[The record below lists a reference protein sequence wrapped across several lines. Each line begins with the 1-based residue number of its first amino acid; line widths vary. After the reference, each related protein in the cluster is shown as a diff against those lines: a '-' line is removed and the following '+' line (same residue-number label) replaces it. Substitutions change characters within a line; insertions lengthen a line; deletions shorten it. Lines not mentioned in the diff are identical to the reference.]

1 MTREETIKVLAILKA
16 AYPNSYKNMTREEAQ
31 GTVSVWAMQF
41 AAFPVEVVLLAINKI
56 IASSTFPPTISEV
69 KEKMRGMYWEL
80 WGILKTN
87 EVQDTL
93 SDLQVKRYQSMLAAI
108 EPLRASANNEPAIS
122 DIMVAYN
129 QYYIE

>member
-16 AYPNSYKNMTREEAQ
+16 AYPNSYKGMTREEAQ

>member
-16 AYPNSYKNMTREEAQ
+16 AYPNSYKGMTREEAQ

-87 EVQDTL
+87 ETQDTL
-93 SDLQVKRYQSMLAAI
+93 TDAQVLRYQNMLAAV

>member
-41 AAFPVEVVLLAINKI
+41 AAFPVEVVLLAVNKI
-56 IASSTFPPTISEV
+56 ISSSTFPPAISEV

-80 WGILKTN
+80 WAILHDHENGKVLC
-87 EVQDTL
+87 EEELRQ
-93 SDLQVKRYQSMLAAI
+93 YQRMFAAI
-108 EPLRASANNEPAIS
+108 EPLRSSPQNEPAIS
-122 DIMVAYN
+122 DIMGAY
-129 QYYIE
+129 QLYITG

>member
-16 AYPNSYKNMTREEAQ
+16 AYPNSYKGMTREEAQ

-69 KEKMRGMYWEL
+69 KDKMRGMYWEL

-93 SDLQVKRYQSMLAAI
+93 SDLQVKRYQSMLAAV